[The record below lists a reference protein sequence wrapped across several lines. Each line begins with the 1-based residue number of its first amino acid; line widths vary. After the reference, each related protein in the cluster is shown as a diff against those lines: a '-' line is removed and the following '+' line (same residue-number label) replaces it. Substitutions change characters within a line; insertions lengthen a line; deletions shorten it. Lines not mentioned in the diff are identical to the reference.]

1 MTGSGDGPMG
11 SVTEG
16 VSHCRGNRVT
26 DGEIKIKKD
35 IVSEVPELLTAN

>member
-1 MTGSGDGPMG
+1 MIPPLGS
-11 SVTEG
+11 
-16 VSHCRGNRVT
+16 RNRVT